1 MPWLSL
7 LAGRAEH
14 ADALNDETPELLWH
28 WDVRDAKV
36 LSKAVRPDAMSRRK
50 RLVQV
55 RRQPDGPAIQQM
67 LVIKAS
73 ELAAF
78 EPCGSALP
86 RPMLVAG
93 HSS

>member
-55 RRQPDGPAIQQM
+55 HRQPDGLAIQ
-67 LVIKAS
+67 AD
-73 ELAAF
+73 
-78 EPCGSALP
+78 
-86 RPMLVAG
+86 AG
-93 HSS
+93 H